1 MEQKTTLEGTEKKR
15 FGGRA
20 RYAVLASLIALAVLG
35 VWWFLT
41 VGGTPEVLAP
51 GAETAS
57 NETEVPD
64 VGDNTVSGIEPG
76 KRVIENG
83 VTTTLVYLTARGFV
97 PEEVTIQAG
106 EEVRFINVTE
116 GAMRIGARSD
126 LSSPFYATVVQ
137 PDVVSYEGVY
147 QVGLSRVG
155 LWSYENLTSSGN
167 RAQGVIFIR

>member
-1 MEQKTTLEGTEKKR
+1 MDQNTSPEGVGNKR
-15 FGGRA
+15 FSGRT
-20 RYAVLASLIALAVLG
+20 RIALIGVLVALVVFG
-35 VWWFLT
+35 VWWFFTLRTGEVVIPSEEAPT
-41 VGGTPEVLAP
+41 VDVAASEDGGAT
-51 GAETAS
+51 
-57 NETEVPD
+57 
-64 VGDNTVSGIEPG
+64 SGIEPG

-83 VTTTLVYLTARGFV
+83 VTTTLVYLTSRGFV

-116 GAMRIGARSD
+116 GAMRVGARSD
-126 LSSPFYATVVQ
+126 LSSPFYASVVQ
-137 PDVVSYEGVY
+137 PDVVSYQGVY

>member
-1 MEQKTTLEGTEKKR
+1 MNEQTPKEGVAKK
-15 FGGRA
+15 GMSTRA
-20 RYAVLASLIALAVLG
+20 RTAAIAVVVALGVLG
-35 VWWFLT
+35 AWWFFTLQT
-41 VGGTPEVLAP
+41 GEVLAP
-51 GAETAS
+51 SDTVAT
-57 NETEVPD
+57 PD
-64 VGDNTVSGIEPG
+64 TVVSGGESAASGIEPG

-83 VTTTLVYLTARGFV
+83 VTTTLVYLTSRGFV

-116 GAMRIGARSD
+116 GAMRVGARGD

-137 PDVVSYEGVY
+137 PDVVSYQGVY